1 MTLHRPAR
9 ALGAEQRDDARF
21 TTLVLA
27 DILPDRIRR
36 AGGIEQV
43 VERLESVTQMPSEG
57 AQALPLLL
65 VCTGN
70 DRSTFDGGLHQD
82 AVFAWLKRA
91 MTADRRRGAGRANRI
106 PDPEKTM
113 GTDGMRQ
120 QAADRRAGRTI
131 QNIRARHD
139 GIGLIQK
146 ADRSQDGNVFA
157 EDAVCR
163 RLSAPHSGV
172 IHAGKVIE
180 EE

>member
-1 MTLHRPAR
+1 M
-9 ALGAEQRDDARF
+9 
-21 TTLVLA
+21 
-27 DILPDRIRR
+27 
-36 AGGIEQV
+36 
-43 VERLESVTQMPSEG
+43 
-57 AQALPLLL
+57 PLLF

-82 AVFAWLKRA
+82 AGLRVVEAG
-91 MTADRRRGAGRANRI
+91 DDGGIDGAAPVAQI
-106 PDPEKTM
+106 EFLTPEKTM